1 MIREEVRICGCMTA
15 NGRMDAC
22 MNPEEHCPMPENFKY
37 KEVFERGRP
46 RHDADDPFFIRH
58 PRMDLSRRA
67 KLFAPFD
74 ALRGFSAAV
83 IAKNEQYEAR
93 REMDSGVMEELNEK
107 ISLLHR
113 LTRTK
118 KTAIENNVQIAVTCF
133 VPCADDTDAFSGPC
147 ADDTGSSSEPCGKYH
162 TFTGTCMGVDPEV
175 TRTLLLDE
183 LRISFEDII
192 RIDM

>member
-1 MIREEVRICGCMTA
+1 
-15 NGRMDAC
+15 

-37 KEVFERGRP
+37 KEVFERGKP
-46 RHDADDPFFIRH
+46 RHDANDPFFIRH

-93 REMDSGVMEELNEK
+93 REMDSGVMEELDEK
-107 ISLLHR
+107 LQLLHR

-133 VPCADDTDAFSGPC
+133 VPC